1 MLHSLH
7 FMKKLIYHENT
18 KVGKPEIFLGF
29 FRAFV
34 IDLLWF
40 QLVRV
45 RTLFEDFLIDFGNQP
60 LLLDYQIYEK
70 SECRFSNFG
79 FSRQYSENGYIRDI
93 LSVR

>member
-1 MLHSLH
+1 L
-7 FMKKLIYHENT
+7 ENT
-18 KVGKPEIFLGF
+18 KFLLVSF
-29 FRAFV
+29 LLSSFRAFV

-40 QLVRV
+40 RLVRV
-45 RTLFEDFLIDFGNQP
+45 RALFRDFLIDFGNQP